1 MAAFRDELEKI
12 AVSRSRLRLVAQNR
26 EGTRPISVSTF
37 LKKEK
42 DGTLYKHTGNKTKV
56 ADFTAY
62 FGTLEPVSMGPF
74 DPGEARKPKRKG
86 EVPSKEDLDG
96 NGVNV
101 RDLRESATT
110 TSGIGE
116 SFNNIGAMGNS
127 VGGT

>member
-1 MAAFRDELEKI
+1 MAAFRDELIKI
-12 AVSRSRLRLVAQNR
+12 SVSKARLNIVAKDR
-26 EGTRPISVSTF
+26 EGTRPISVSNF

-42 DGTLYKHTGNKTKV
+42 EGTLYKHTGNQTKV
-56 ADFTAY
+56 ADYTGY

-74 DPGEARKPKRKG
+74 DPGEARRPKKKG

-96 NGVNV
+96 NGVKMQ
-101 RDLRESATT
+101 DLRESATT

-116 SFNNIGAMGNS
+116 SFSNIGAAGNS